1 MIPGLP
7 PIRTIA
13 RTELAA
19 AASTIT
25 FSGINTLVAA
35 LPFTARHLGC
45 TINGRVDGLTDIQDL
60 NIRLGPDGS
69 GDIDDGS
76 NYHDQ
81 YVRGASSTAS
91 GARANSQT
99 TLSIG
104 RLPGKHST
112 AYEGSVLT
120 TGAELVMNFNNTPV
134 PHPDST
140 YSEGTSVGA
149 WGNIGTITTKAS
161 VTDFVDTGTRSLQL
175 VTGSNTA
182 KIWMSLLSNPVLG
195 QLYRMKFSV
204 YNVDGAQG
212 WAFVGPATNGSSA
225 HDQLSFSGSAGAWV
239 DYEFYWIGS
248 GNSTFFGIGEQNGGN
263 VIDIRLDSQIVQKV
277 TLETV
282 VGASSFVIPH
292 AFNTA
297 NHKTALSMSG
307 AAELEV
313 EAVVGRWA
321 STAAITQ
328 LQLLPGSGDF
338 DTGTVAELFVIDEDY
353 AVEEQ
358 LLAANGTFTF
368 SDLDDLVQEGDLVGI
383 GYARSTIATTAIS
396 VLVDINDDADPANYE
411 RQRLEAYD
419 STAGAA
425 AGAVNSAGMATAANS
440 DSNTFGAFLVGFS
453 AFGKTAND
461 VSWNALSGTH
471 GSSSSSFVR
480 MFNGRWNNTAAITSL
495 KFQDSSNGNFVSGSM
510 MSLYHVP
517 KRLVDYAELES
528 DTTSVTFSDIPQGFE
543 DLRLTCFTRT
553 DRVDTNDEVVIYF
566 NGDTTSANYDRQ
578 YLSGA
583 ASAVSASRSAAN
595 KSISQIPAANTG
607 TNEFGSSATLISQYA
622 KTDRHKHLLT
632 IFGRDGSTMGVTSI
646 RWENT
651 AAITSIN
658 LIPAVGPIFKA
669 GSIFMLEAIGGID
682 SELQTTKAEYV
693 VEVDWSNDGKFD
705 GTGDDITTSV
715 MSAQWQRGR
724 GSPVTITALSQ
735 PGKAS
740 VLLLD
745 QGAEYSPLNT
755 GATLFGKLLPGR
767 PMRIRTKT
775 PFPVTEWQGK
785 IDSIQH
791 RPSVDGYHT
800 AIITGIGPFDVVG
813 KAEVNSQIITGTN
826 TGGIVNNVLTEAG
839 WDATARDIDTGQ
851 TTPTRYFAGPRKAL
865 FSLREMESTEVGFLV
880 EGRSNKIK
888 FEDRYHRMRGKHLES
903 QTTIADNEAV
913 SPIRYGA
920 LQVEDPSEAI
930 FNQFQAQVVIYSNGA
945 ANATLWSHPEAVA
958 GTSAPIIKAG
968 KTIEFF
974 AYFPNRN
981 AGGTETQANDA
992 TAIAV
997 GGWVAPTATVDF
1009 NVFDT
1014 SAATGSIMNAEVFG
1028 TLAGTFANAAK
1039 MSIQNTGTRDGY
1051 LTHAQ
1056 LRGTAILASAPVVV
1070 EAIDGSSTST
1080 YGLRSMAAQSNAQ
1093 WIPNT
1098 EEAQENV
1105 NAKLAAFKDP
1115 QAFLQVPYRA
1125 ELNLNS
1131 MHAALKRDISDRIT
1145 VSGTAAGS
1153 FGGDGD
1159 YFIESEQ
1166 HRITADRQHQVSY
1179 LVSPVGGLSGWWVVG
1194 FSKLG
1199 TDTKAGF

>member
-7 PIRTIA
+7 PLRVIA
-13 RTELAA
+13 RTELTADTA
-19 AASTIT
+19 NVT

-35 LPFTARHLGC
+35 LPFTARHLVL
-45 TINGRVDGLTDIQDL
+45 TINARSTRSAATDTPLIRFNDNDTGYNFQRLT
-60 NIRLGPDGS
+60 
-69 GDIDDGS
+69 
-76 NYHDQ
+76 
-81 YVRGASSTAS
+81 GASSTDDAARTS
-91 GARANSQT
+91 GT
-99 TLSIG
+99 TWWF
-104 RLPGKHST
+104 LPD
-112 AYEGSVLT
+112 
-120 TGAELVMNFNNTPV
+120 V
-134 PHPDST
+134 P
-140 YSEGTSVGA
+140 A
-149 WGNIGTITTKAS
+149 A
-161 VTDFVDTGTRSLQL
+161 
-175 VTGSNTA
+175 
-182 KIWMSLLSNPVLG
+182 
-195 QLYRMKFSV
+195 
-204 YNVDGAQG
+204 
-212 WAFVGPATNGSSA
+212 
-225 HDQLSFSGSAGAWV
+225 SAGAGV
-239 DYEFYWIGS
+239 FGGGS
-248 GNSTFFGIGEQNGGN
+248 LI
-263 VIDIRLDSQIVQKV
+263 
-277 TLETV
+277 
-282 VGASSFVIPH
+282 IPH

-297 NHKTALSMSG
+297 NHKAGLFVGG
-307 AAELEV
+307 AAEASV
-313 EAVVGRWA
+313 AANVGRWA
-321 STAAITQ
+321 NIAAIASILIDQ
-328 LQLLPGSGDF
+328 ANGPNWLDGSVF
-338 DTGTVAELFVIDEDY
+338 ELAVIDEDY

-358 LLAANGTFTF
+358 VLAADGTFTF
-368 SDLDDLVQEGDLVGI
+368 SDLDDLVQEGDLVAV
-383 GYARSTIATTAIS
+383 GYVRSTTSTTNGAFFCR
-396 VLVDINDDADPANYE
+396 VNGDDTGGNYV
-411 RQRLEAYD
+411 RQYIRGSGTTV
-419 STAGAA
+419 STAVSEDRRVGRIS
-425 AGAVNSAGMATAANS
+425 GNTAATN
-440 DSNTFGAFLVGFS
+440 AFSPFLTSVS
-453 AFGKTAND
+453 AFGKGVNDPHILTYSGHHGAAN
-461 VSWNALSGTH
+461 VSGVEIDSTRRDNAEA
-471 GSSSSSFVR
+471 V
-480 MFNGRWNNTAAITSL
+480 TSL
-495 KFQDSSNGNFVSGSM
+495 QFVPEADAFLAGSM
-510 MSLYHVP
+510 MSLYHAP
-517 KRLVDYAELES
+517 KLLVDYVELES
-528 DTTSVTFSDIPQGFE
+528 DASSVVFADIPQGYE
-543 DLRLTCFTRT
+543 DLRVSYYART
-553 DRVDTNDEVVIYF
+553 DRDADVDSVTSEYNL
-566 NGDTTSANYDRQ
+566 DTTAANYDRQ
-578 YLSGA
+578 DIRGISSTASATQSA
-583 ASAVSASRSAAN
+583 ASSLIGRC
-595 KSISQIPAANTG
+595 PANTE
-607 TNEFGSSATLISQYA
+607 TANVFGGGSFLLPQYS
-622 KTDRHKHLLT
+622 KTDRHKHA
-632 IFGRDGSTMGVTSI
+632 ISI
-646 RWENT
+646 SGNPGDDTPELMLNSVRWENT
-651 AAITSIN
+651 AAINTITLSGN
-658 LIPAVGPIFKA
+658 STNWRA

-693 VEVDWSNDGKFD
+693 VEVDWANDGKFD
-705 GTGDDITTSV
+705 GTGDDVTTSV
-715 MSAQWQRGR
+715 MAAEWQRGR
-724 GSPVTITALSQ
+724 GSPVTITALAQ

-745 QGAEYSPLNT
+745 QAAEYSPLNT
-755 GATLFGKLLPGR
+755 DATLFGKLLPGR
-767 PMRIRTKT
+767 PIRIRTKA

-839 WDATARDIDTGQ
+839 WDATARDVDTGQ

-903 QTTIADNEAV
+903 QTTIADNETV
-913 SPIRYGA
+913 SPIRYSA
-920 LQVEDPSEAI
+920 LQVHDPSEAI

-958 GTSAPIIKAG
+958 GTSAPIVKAG

-1009 NVFDT
+1009 KVFDT
-1014 SAATGSIMNAEVFG
+1014 SAATGSIMNAEVIG
-1028 TLAGTFANAAK
+1028 TLSGTFANAAK

>member
-13 RTELAA
+13 RTELTV
-19 AASTIT
+19 AASSVT

-35 LPFTARHLGC
+35 LPFTARHLVV
-45 TINGRVDGLTDIQDL
+45 I
-60 NIRLGPDGS
+60 
-69 GDIDDGS
+69 
-76 NYHDQ
+76 
-81 YVRGASSTAS
+81 AS
-91 GARANSQT
+91 GR
-99 TLSIG
+99 
-104 RLPGKHST
+104 
-112 AYEGSVLT
+112 
-120 TGAELVMNFNNTPV
+120 
-134 PHPDST
+134 
-140 YSEGTSVGA
+140 
-149 WGNIGTITTKAS
+149 
-161 VTDFVDTGTRSLQL
+161 TDR
-175 VTGSNTA
+175 
-182 KIWMSLLSNPVLG
+182 
-195 QLYRMKFSV
+195 
-204 YNVDGAQG
+204 
-212 WAFVGPATNGSSA
+212 
-225 HDQLSFSGSAGAWV
+225 
-239 DYEFYWIGS
+239 
-248 GNSTFFGIGEQNGGN
+248 NGGN
-263 VIDIRLDSQIVQKV
+263 DAALFQLNGDTGANYAYQYLYADNTTAAAARV
-277 TLETV
+277 TAQSALTSISFAGDTAAA
-282 VGASSFVIPH
+282 GAFGGGSMLIPH

-297 NHKTALSMSG
+297 NHKTALCIAG
-307 AAELEV
+307 AADLIQFTTV
-313 EAVVGRWA
+313 NQWA
-321 STAAITQ
+321 NVAAITSMKAIPQ
-328 LQLLPGSGDF
+328 SGTNFLAGSVF
-338 DTGTVAELFVIDEDY
+338 ELAVVDEDY

-358 LLAANGTFTF
+358 VLAADGTFTF

-383 GYARSTIATTAIS
+383 GYLRTDRAQEDDSLEFSINSDTTASNYARQLLDGGDGSASASSATDRIIGTAVGNNAS
-396 VLVDINDDADPANYE
+396 AN
-411 RQRLEAYD
+411 
-419 STAGAA
+419 
-425 AGAVNSAGMATAANS
+425 M
-440 DSNTFGAFLVGFS
+440 FGPLIASYS
-453 AFGKTAND
+453 AFGKGAND
-461 VSWNALSGTH
+461 VHYLSLSGQYNQTN
-471 GSSSSSFVR
+471 SRIRVLS
-480 MFNGRWNNTAAITSL
+480 GRRDNIEAVTSL
-495 KFQDSSNGNFVSGSM
+495 LFNPVTGTNFKSGSM
-510 MSLYHVP
+510 MSLYHAP
-517 KRLVDYAELES
+517 KRAVDYVELES
-528 DTTSVTFSDIPQGFE
+528 DTASVTLTVPAGYE
-543 DLRLTCFTRT
+543 DMRLSVYGRSTASGVAVDSIDMIVNGVTGASNYSTQTIHGVNTTVAATRPADDPT
-553 DRVDTNDEVVIYF
+553 IGLLPAAT
-566 NGDTTSANYDRQ
+566 
-578 YLSGA
+578 SGA
-583 ASAVSASRSAAN
+583 N
-595 KSISQIPAANTG
+595 I
-607 TNEFGSSATLISQYA
+607 FGSMTTLIPQYA
-622 KTDRHKHLLT
+622 KTDRHKHYVT
-632 IFGRDGSTMGVTSI
+632 VSGSLDSNYI
-646 RWENT
+646 RLQSSRFEQT
-651 AAITSIN
+651 AAITTL
-658 LIPAVGPIFKA
+658 LIKPDNVGDNFAA
-669 GSIFMLEAIGGID
+669 GSIFILEGIGGVG
-682 SELQTTKAEYV
+682 SELATTKAEYV
-693 VEVDWSNDGKFD
+693 VEVDWGNDGKFD

-745 QGAEYSPLNT
+745 QAAEYSPLNT

-839 WDATARDIDTGQ
+839 WDATAREIDTGQ

-903 QTTIADNEAV
+903 QTTIADDETV
-913 SPIRYGA
+913 SPIRYSA
-920 LQVEDPSEAI
+920 LQVHDPSEAI

-945 ANATLWSHPEAVA
+945 ANATLWNHPEAVA

-997 GGWVAPTATVDF
+997 GGWVAPTASFDF

-1014 SAATGSIMNAEVFG
+1014 SAATGSIMNTEVIG
-1028 TLAGTFANAAK
+1028 TLSGTFANAAK

-1056 LRGTAILASAPVVV
+1056 LRGTAVLASAPVVV

-1080 YGLRSMAAQSNAQ
+1080 YGLRSMSAQSNAQ

>member
-25 FSGINTLVAA
+25 FSGIDTLIAA
-35 LPFTARHLGC
+35 LPFTARHLVV
-45 TINGRVDGLTDIQDL
+45 TINARSTRSSTVDAPI
-60 NIRLGPDGS
+60 IRLN
-69 GDIDDGS
+69 GDTGN
-76 NYHDQ
+76 NYNYQ
-81 YVRGASSTAS
+81 LLRGDSTTAS
-91 GARANSQT
+91 ASRTSGANLWSIPNVPAASAAEGVFGGG
-99 TLSIG
+99 TL
-104 RLPGKHST
+104 
-112 AYEGSVLT
+112 
-120 TGAELVMNFNNTPV
+120 
-134 PHPDST
+134 
-140 YSEGTSVGA
+140 
-149 WGNIGTITTKAS
+149 
-161 VTDFVDTGTRSLQL
+161 
-175 VTGSNTA
+175 
-182 KIWMSLLSNPVLG
+182 
-195 QLYRMKFSV
+195 
-204 YNVDGAQG
+204 
-212 WAFVGPATNGSSA
+212 
-225 HDQLSFSGSAGAWV
+225 
-239 DYEFYWIGS
+239 
-248 GNSTFFGIGEQNGGN
+248 
-263 VIDIRLDSQIVQKV
+263 
-277 TLETV
+277 
-282 VGASSFVIPH
+282 VIPH

-297 NHKTALSMSG
+297 NHKVALSIG
-307 AAELEV
+307 GPAEASLDV
-313 EAVVGRWA
+313 LSCRWA
-321 STAAITQ
+321 STAAITSILIDQ
-328 LQLLPGSGDF
+328 ANGPNWLEGSVF
-338 DTGTVAELFVIDEDY
+338 ELAVVDEDY
-353 AVEEQ
+353 VVEEQ
-358 LLAANGTFTF
+358 VLAADGTFTF
-368 SDLDDLVQEGDLVGI
+368 SNLDDLVQEGDLVAVGYLRTDRAQEDDSLEFSI
-383 GYARSTIATTAIS
+383 NSDTTGTNYARQ
-396 VLVDINDDADPANYE
+396 LLDGG
-411 RQRLEAYD
+411 D
-419 STAGAA
+419 SSASAA
-425 AGAVNSAGMATAANS
+425 AATDRIIGTAVGNNASANM
-440 DSNTFGAFLVGFS
+440 FGPLIASYS
-453 AFGKTAND
+453 AFGKGAND
-461 VSWNALSGTH
+461 VQYVSLSGQQNQTN
-471 GSSSSSFVR
+471 SRVR
-480 MFNGRWNNTAAITSL
+480 GLIGRRNNIEAVTSILFNPVTGT
-495 KFQDSSNGNFVSGSM
+495 NFKSGSM

-517 KRLVDYAELES
+517 KRLVGYAELES
-528 DTTSVTFSDIPQGFE
+528 DTASVTFSDIPQGFE

-553 DRVDTNDEVVIYF
+553 DRVDTNDEVVISF

-578 YLSGA
+578 YLSG
-583 ASAVSASRSAAN
+583 SATTLSVNRSAAN

-607 TNEFGSSATLISQYA
+607 ANEFGSSATLIPQYA

-632 IFGRDGSTMGVTSI
+632 LFGRDDSVMGITSM

-651 AAITSIN
+651 AAITSIV
-658 LIPAVGPIFKA
+658 LDQAVGPNFKA

-745 QGAEYSPLNT
+745 EAAEYSPLNT
-755 GATLFGKLLPGR
+755 DATLFGSLLPGR
-767 PMRIRTKT
+767 PMRIRTKA

-839 WDATARDIDTGQ
+839 WDATARDVDTGQ

-903 QTTIADNEAV
+903 QTTIADNETV
-913 SPIRYGA
+913 SPIRYSA
-920 LQVEDPSEAI
+920 LQVHDPSEAI

-958 GTSAPIIKAG
+958 GTSAPIVKAG

-1014 SAATGSIMNAEVFG
+1014 SAATGSIMNTEVIG

-1166 HRITADRQHQVSY
+1166 HRITADRQHQVNY